1 MLVVPAGCYKAA
13 PEDDGVNAAY
23 VYARGRWKVPVLAL
37 PATKVSS
44 NATVC

>member
-23 VYARGRWKVPVLAL
+23 AYARGRWKVPVLAL
-37 PATKVSS
+37 PATKVTSD
-44 NATVC
+44 ATLR